1 MKLIKSWLI
10 PIIIAILLFIVVQPT
25 LAQLGEQQESLVDY
39 LASKNVEVGEEV
51 VNGFLQIYYLY
62 NGAKT
67 YVSPEGQNSK
77 QPSTNGAYIV
87 WVTEKNDVPGQ
98 IFLFN
103 ILTSTS
109 AIQIS
114 NSGTNL
120 NPKVNREGKVVWEEW
135 VENRWQISLF
145 DGTSVQQLT
154 SGDESFNPEIEG
166 DIVSYTRRDI
176 AGTYRAVVYSISK
189 KEGKEVTTGDSAKH
203 PKVRNGKILLADGL
217 EEFPLTVEDLFVLD
231 LAPLS
236 APSEVTVTDIARE
249 LEATSSAQ
257 IESELTPTPSDVPGA
272 ETPTP

>member
-77 QPSTNGAYIV
+77 QPSTNGEYIV

-103 ILTSTS
+103 ILTST
-109 AIQIS
+109 
-114 NSGTNL
+114 
-120 NPKVNREGKVVWEEW
+120 
-135 VENRWQISLF
+135 
-145 DGTSVQQLT
+145 
-154 SGDESFNPEIEG
+154 
-166 DIVSYTRRDI
+166 
-176 AGTYRAVVYSISK
+176 
-189 KEGKEVTTGDSAKH
+189 
-203 PKVRNGKILLADGL
+203 
-217 EEFPLTVEDLFVLD
+217 
-231 LAPLS
+231 
-236 APSEVTVTDIARE
+236 
-249 LEATSSAQ
+249 
-257 IESELTPTPSDVPGA
+257 
-272 ETPTP
+272 